1 MDFTKKDTRTAGET
15 AQFCHL
21 KDQDTGKP
29 IYDGDNAVGVM
40 VLGSMARSVQ
50 LKLREDAKARLQDA
64 SDGKEDQTRA
74 IEDIQQDF
82 VQSAARLVVGFVG
95 VDRGDKPAK
104 APDDCEWFCDLNMFS
119 VTSVLSPKDNEWQ
132 KKSFAQQILDFAQ
145 SGANYLGNA

>member
-50 LKLREDAKARLQDA
+50 LKLREDARAKLQDA
-64 SDGKEDQTRA
+64 PDDEAKARA
-74 IEDIQQDF
+74 IEDIQQDL
-82 VQSAARLVVGFVG
+82 VESASRLTVGFVG
-95 VDRGDKPAK
+95 VDRGDKPAR
-104 APDDCEWFCDLNMFS
+104 APDDCEWFYDLNMFS
-119 VTSVLSPKDNEWQ
+119 IASILAPKEGKFQ
-132 KKSFAQQILDFAQ
+132 KWSFAQQVLDFAQ

>member
-1 MDFTKKDTRTAGET
+1 MDFTKKDTRSAAET

-21 KDQDTGKP
+21 KDQETGDP
-29 IYDGDNAVGVM
+29 IFDGDKAVGVM

-50 LKLREDAKARLQDA
+50 IKLRDDAKTRLQSAGD
-64 SDGKEDQTRA
+64 KEDQTRA

-82 VQSAARLVVGFVG
+82 AQSAARLVVGFVG
-95 VDRGDKPAK
+95 VDRGDKAAE
-104 APDDCEWFCDLNMFS
+104 APDDCNWFCDLNMFS
-119 VTSVLSPKDNEWQ
+119 VSSVLAPKENEWQ